1 MSTRKLLV
9 SPSSRAIREYI
20 SSQKD
25 DTLLPKLLEIN
36 SFFKYFL
43 VLDIGFS
50 YIDKN
55 ERFLYL
61 KEITQKT
68 DLAKLGIIPSFAIF
82 LRQSK
87 YIFALFDELSAEQ
100 VDIKK
105 LAQFDIYSYYQE
117 HISILENIYKNYLQT
132 LEDRKK
138 IDKINLAKHYKI
150 NEKLLQ
156 EYKQIQI
163 IFEGYF
169 TNLEFEIL
177 SQVAKYIDIFINFD
191 FNKYN
196 EKSIQKFISYGLDL
210 ELGYSYEINFSKKEV
225 LKKELLESKNISTT
239 ICSFSSRLNQIAF
252 AKKSIE
258 TFINLGLE
266 PSKIA
271 LILPDE
277 SFSSYLK
284 LFDSEGY
291 FNYAMGFD
299 ILNSKLYLIQEAIH
313 RYLSMP
319 NEAKNIEFLYLLC
332 PLEKLDFLKG
342 FAKNITKEN
351 FFEYIEFIKSF
362 EKNEKL
368 LLDFENIAYD
378 FSAMIFSNDI
388 KIATKDLVKLL
399 LDLTKKLTKDDIQGG
414 KITVLGALETR
425 SLSFDALIILDFNED
440 FVPRRSIKDK
450 FLSSALKKSIS
461 LPSPKDRENLQK
473 YYYYKIISSSKYV
486 NISYV
491 QNAKMQKSR
500 LLDEFYP
507 NIKITE
513 NADFLYSQIICQD
526 IGQTKIQK
534 EIKQDFKLR
543 DFIFSASSLKIFLE
557 CKRHFYYKYIAKI
570 KPHDIS
576 ALPKAYE
583 LGSIIHKLLEQAF
596 SDFES
601 LEKSKEYFFAKLYT
615 LNQEN
620 EYLDFDLKSWASKME
635 DFFINEKS
643 RFQKNTKNNIE
654 ILDLEKHF
662 HTKIEGINFSGI
674 IDRIDFEDNIYKL
687 IDYKTSK
694 SLKISSI
701 KNYDKSLDFQ
711 LEIYALALQDSN
723 QIHQNFEIKAYYYS
737 LENAELLEETTLIE
751 KIDILKS
758 ILREFKN
765 EVISFELCEDTKICE
780 YCDYKNICSR

>member
-9 SPSSRAIREYI
+9 CPSSRAIREYI
-20 SSQKD
+20 SSQEND
-25 DTLLPKLLEIN
+25 ILLPKLLEIN

-43 VLDIGFS
+43 VLDKGFS
-50 YIDKN
+50 FIDKN

-61 KEITQKT
+61 KEITEKT
-68 DLAKLGIIPSFAIF
+68 DLEKLGIISSFSIF

-87 YIFALFDELSAEQ
+87 YIFALFDELSSEQ
-100 VDIKK
+100 VDIEK
-105 LAQFDIYSYYQE
+105 LAEFDIYSYYQE
-117 HISILENIYKNYLQT
+117 HISILENIYKNYIKT
-132 LEDRKK
+132 LELRQK
-138 IDKINLAKHYKI
+138 IDKPNLAKHYKI

-177 SQVAKYIDIFINFD
+177 SSIAQHIDILIKFD

-196 EKSIQKFISYGLDL
+196 KKSIQKFISYGLDL
-210 ELGYSYEINFSKKEV
+210 ELGYSYEINFSKKQV
-225 LKKELLESKNISTT
+225 LKKEPLKSETISTK

-252 AKKSIE
+252 SKKSIE
-258 TFINLGLE
+258 TFIKLGLE

-277 SFSSYLK
+277 GFSSYLR
-284 LFDSEGY
+284 LFDKEGY

-319 NEAKNIEFLYLLC
+319 SEPKNIEFLYLLC
-332 PLEKLDFLKG
+332 SLEKLDFLRN

-351 FFEYIEFIKSF
+351 FLEYIEFVKSF
-362 EKNEKL
+362 EKDEKL
-368 LLDFENIAYD
+368 LLDFENIIYD
-378 FSAMIFSNDI
+378 FSAMIFSNNI
-388 KIATKDLVKLL
+388 KISKKDLVKLL

-440 FVPRRSIKDK
+440 FVPKRSIKDK

-491 QNAKMQKSR
+491 QNEKMQKSR

-507 NIKITE
+507 NTKITE
-513 NADFLYSQIICQD
+513 NADFLYSQIICKD
-526 IGQTKIQK
+526 IKQKDIQI

-576 ALPKAYE
+576 VLPKAYE
-583 LGSIIHKLLEQAF
+583 LGSIIHKLLEEAF
-596 SDFES
+596 NGFES
-601 LEKSKEYFFAKLYT
+601 LEKSKEYFFTKLYA

-620 EYLDFDLKSWASKME
+620 EYLDFDLKSWISKME
-635 DFFINEKS
+635 DFFINENL
-643 RFQKNTKNNIE
+643 RFQNNIK
-654 ILDLEKHF
+654 ILNLEKRF
-662 HTKIEGINFSGI
+662 HTKIEDINFTGI

-711 LEIYALALQDSN
+711 LEIYALALKNFDSL
-723 QIHQNFEIKAYYYS
+723 HQNSEIKAYHYS
-737 LENAELLEETTLIE
+737 LENAELLEEVTLVE

-758 ILREFKN
+758 ILKEFKN
-765 EVISFELCEDTKICE
+765 EVISFDLCEETKICE
-780 YCDYKNICSR
+780 YCDYRNICLR